1 MSSTKLGAILALFI
15 AGQSLGATS
24 VVYTLE
30 VGGDNHAST
39 LTNGPCDNNLPMFT
53 SGNTANGTTQTCIVT
68 WAVRASLTGTYDD
81 DANGGT
87 PEVAPLGIANV
98 VFNLEL
104 RDGADQVVATFGKG
118 SDSSQGFF
126 STVNDA
132 AGSNCFGPKTEEAA
146 SFPVSFDVH
155 GDWNGRL
162 IDAYVTGG
170 NNTGGPGLTYFQY
183 PSALSFPPTSTCP
196 GGTLCG
202 AGAGYPSYT
211 PNGCPDDCDFPGP
224 GGYAVPGLGYYLPGN
239 PMPSCIA
246 FATSQGL
253 GDVAIVEGQLNM
265 TGLIDGTYKLVL
277 TPGTGTN
284 LIKSLVDCE
293 ADPGS
298 FAIAASS
305 TGTVTGDD
313 ITFNIAGC
321 VGQQCLPGDRTV
333 VGRHIFYNNSFYDT
347 PGTACNN
354 TFNGGQPCN
363 DNSAV
368 APNVIAL
375 LPGQPV
381 IVPPAGDQGVNSN
394 YSSYSKGINGIMIDV
409 QYGAGCSALTAGAL
423 SAPQIASTLEF
434 VETVAGNSG
443 RAVTSAYTGA
453 VRVPTSVTIAPH
465 PTLAST
471 DRMTIIFADD
481 TSTNSHWLRTRVL
494 PGGVV
499 DSLAGEDK
507 FYFGLAKAEG
517 MSVTGTNALVSSTD
531 LNGPKPP
538 NNHTSINRAPIND
551 SYDYNRDSLVG
562 SADQNLTKPPNN
574 TTSINCLQ
582 LTGVAP

>member
-183 PSALSFPPTSTCP
+183 PSALNFPPTSTCP

-253 GDVAIVEGQLNM
+253 GDVAIVEGELNM
-265 TGLIDGTYKLVL
+265 TGLTDGGTYKLVL
-277 TPGTGTN
+277 TPGSGTN

-313 ITFNIAGC
+313 ISFTLDCEGGGC
-321 VGQQCLPGDRTV
+321 TGRTV
-333 VGRHIFYNNSFYDT
+333 VGRHLFYNNSFYDT
-347 PGTACNN
+347 PSTACNN
-354 TFNGGQPCN
+354 TFNGGQPCS

-368 APNVIAL
+368 PSRIVAL
-375 LPGQPV
+375 LPGGSPL
-381 IVPPAGDQGVNSN
+381 IPPAPPTAAQVN
-394 YSSYSKGINGIMIDV
+394 YSSYTRGINGIIVDV
-409 QYGAGCSALTAGAL
+409 QYGANCNALPAGPMSAQDITNTFHFQEGGR
-423 SAPQIASTLEF
+423 S
-434 VETVAGNSG
+434 VANAYSG
-443 RAVTSAYTGA
+443 T
-453 VRVPTSVTIAPH
+453 VRVPTSATVAPH

-471 DRMTIIFADD
+471 DRITIIFADNS
-481 TSTNSHWLRTRVL
+481 STPHRWLRSRVL
-494 PGGVV
+494 TTGII
-499 DSLAGEDK
+499 DSLAAEDK
-507 FYFGLAKAEG
+507 FYFGLARLDG
-517 MSVTGTNALVSSTD
+517 LSVNGTNVLVD
-531 LNGPKPP
+531 INDQNGPKPP
-538 NNHTSINRAPIND
+538 NNHTTFNRAPLNDEWDYDRNSVVDIND
-551 SYDYNRDSLVG
+551 
-562 SADQNLTKPPNN
+562 QNAPKPPNN
-574 TTSINCLQ
+574 ATSFTCLQ
-582 LTGVAP
+582 LTGVAPN